1 MSAPE
6 LSEHERALIA
16 ETWSFRGH
24 AERSATLR
32 FERLARELRA
42 CEASAVA
49 IELAELAIE
58 DERRHALLCD
68 SVAAAYSADEWTND
82 CAVQAPSPLGPPGL
96 AHEDRL
102 LFEVVA
108 FCCFTETLNTAML
121 IETLKHAEEPEIR
134 RALQEILRD
143 EVQHSR
149 LGWAHLADARA
160 HGRGDFLGQSLP
172 YMFETADVE
181 AIFTN
186 DSRRDDPRLAFYGEL
201 SRDQRIGIFCA
212 AVRDV
217 VFPGL
222 EAQGVSTEEGRAWL
236 HTRGIELRT

>member
-1 MSAPE
+1 MTAPV
-6 LSEHERALIA
+6 LSPSERALIA

-32 FERLARELRA
+32 FQRLARELRD
-42 CEASAVA
+42 CGASPIV
-49 IELAELAIE
+49 IELAETAIE

-68 SVAAAYSADEWTND
+68 RVAGAYREAGMEPSCD
-82 CAVQAPSPLGPPGL
+82 VRAPAPLGPSDL
-96 AHEDRL
+96 EHADRL

-121 IETLKHAEEPEIR
+121 IETLKHTEEREIR
-134 RALQEILRD
+134 QALQQILRD

-149 LGWAHLADARA
+149 LGWAHLADARSS
-160 HGRGDFLGQSLP
+160 GRGEFLGGSLP
-172 YMFETADVE
+172 FMFETADVE
-181 AIFTN
+181 AIFAE

-201 SRDQRIGIFCA
+201 SRAQRVDIFCA

-217 VFPGL
+217 FFPGL
-222 EAQGVSTEEGRAWL
+222 EAQGVATGVGRAWL
-236 HTRGIELRT
+236 HRRDISLDP

>member
-1 MSAPE
+1 VTAPE
-6 LSEHERALIA
+6 LSERERALIA

-32 FERLARELRA
+32 FQRLARELRE
-42 CEASAVA
+42 CGASPIV
-49 IELAELAIE
+49 IELAEAAIE

-68 SVAAAYSADEWTND
+68 SVAGAYSEAGREPSCDVRT
-82 CAVQAPSPLGPPGL
+82 PSPLGPSGL
-96 AHEDRL
+96 EHADRL

-121 IETLKHAEEPEIR
+121 IETLKHTEEREIR
-134 RALQEILRD
+134 QTLQEILRD

-160 HGRGDFLGQSLP
+160 RGRGAFLGQSLP
-172 YMFETADVE
+172 FMFETSDVE
-181 AIFTN
+181 AIFVE

-201 SRDQRIGIFCA
+201 SRAQRVGIFCA

-222 EAQGVSTEEGRAWL
+222 EAQGVATEVGRAWL
-236 HTRGIELRT
+236 QERGIELGA